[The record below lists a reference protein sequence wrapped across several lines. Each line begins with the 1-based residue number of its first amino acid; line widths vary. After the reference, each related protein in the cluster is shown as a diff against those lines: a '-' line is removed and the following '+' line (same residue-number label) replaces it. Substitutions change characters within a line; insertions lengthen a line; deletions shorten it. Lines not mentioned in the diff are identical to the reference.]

1 MHSEIA
7 IQEIAI
13 TRYAVYSKGDPIGSS
28 NKEPMKEESAGVSE
42 IVVSA
47 SKKKT
52 LTSTDIIALEGV
64 MSHQCDQTDLYRI
77 KQQRLGKSK
86 RKTRA
91 LGNQFAI

>member
-47 SKKKT
+47 SKKKP
-52 LTSTDIIALEGV
+52 
-64 MSHQCDQTDLYRI
+64 
-77 KQQRLGKSK
+77 
-86 RKTRA
+86 
-91 LGNQFAI
+91 